1 MQKIISKDTV
11 YIYPKSL
18 GLFCRRFA
26 RLLPRTPANGEFTRV
41 LQTKRT
47 GKTIKD
53 LRGGISS
60 QSFQDLGYRLFSVG
74 RSAADE
80 EYTK

>member
-41 LQTKRT
+41 LQTKN
-47 GKTIKD
+47 GMA
-53 LRGGISS
+53 
-60 QSFQDLGYRLFSVG
+60 VN
-74 RSAADE
+74 
-80 EYTK
+80 